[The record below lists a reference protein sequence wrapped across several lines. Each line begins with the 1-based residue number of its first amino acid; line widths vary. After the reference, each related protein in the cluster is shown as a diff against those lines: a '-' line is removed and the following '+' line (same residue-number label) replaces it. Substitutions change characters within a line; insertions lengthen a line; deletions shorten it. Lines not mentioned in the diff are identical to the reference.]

1 MIRMQTTPPP
11 DEDIGFLTHRAAR
24 LLRQRMNAAVAALGL
39 TAQQAAV
46 LLALSGLDDPTPS
59 TLADALG
66 IDRPTMTGLVRRL
79 ERDGW
84 VQQSP
89 HPTDG
94 RARIVTPTGRTLH
107 AIPDIAGASVAV
119 SADALEGF
127 SEAERDLLLQLLARM
142 GDALEDRNG
151 RIES

>member
-1 MIRMQTTPPP
+1 MLSIQTTSPPS
-11 DEDIGFLTHRAAR
+11 EDIGFLTHRAAR
-24 LLRQRMNAAVAALGL
+24 LLRQRMNTAVAKLGL

-46 LLALSGLDDPTPS
+46 LLALSDLDDPTPS

-84 VQQSP
+84 VRQSP

-94 RARIVTPTGRTLH
+94 RARRIIPTDKTLR
-107 AIPDIAGASVAV
+107 AASDIADASRTV
-119 SADALEGF
+119 SAEALDCL
-127 SEAERDLLLQLLARM
+127 SEPECEILMRLLSRV
-142 GDALEDRNG
+142 GDALEDRDA
-151 RIES
+151 RADS